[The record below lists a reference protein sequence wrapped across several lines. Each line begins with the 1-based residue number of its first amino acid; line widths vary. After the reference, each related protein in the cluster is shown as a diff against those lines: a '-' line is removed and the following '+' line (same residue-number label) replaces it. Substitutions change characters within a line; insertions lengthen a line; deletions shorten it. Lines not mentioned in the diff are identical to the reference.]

1 LLVFRLL
8 VPHSPLIWAAFVLS
22 MALAICVSFALR
34 FLINLSAFW
43 LLDYR
48 GPGVLMLAASN
59 FLSGML
65 VPITFFPGA
74 LRTIA
79 TLLPFA
85 AVIQTPVDVWLGK
98 DQGLS
103 LAGALAGQAA
113 WAIALL
119 LLGRLVLRA
128 ALKKLVVQGG

>member
-1 LLVFRLL
+1 
-8 VPHSPLIWAAFVLS
+8 
-22 MALAICVSFALR
+22 
-34 FLINLSAFW
+34 
-43 LLDYR
+43 
-48 GPGVLMLAASN
+48 
-59 FLSGML
+59 ML